1 MIVALQQIT
10 AQQITAQQIT
20 ADNPWPLIWLA
31 WAVTFGT
38 FGAYSV
44 ALVRRG
50 RRLSNQVPPNRRRFL
65 SPDGHDGDTH
75 G

>member
-1 MIVALQQIT
+1 MIVAVQR
-10 AQQITAQQIT
+10 IT

-38 FGAYSV
+38 FAAYAV

-50 RRLSNQVPPNRRRFL
+50 RHLSSQVPPERRRFL
-65 SPDGHDGDTH
+65 SPDGHDGVDH

>member
-1 MIVALQQIT
+1 MMVALH
-10 AQQITAQQIT
+10 QITAQQIT

-38 FGAYSV
+38 FGAYAV

-50 RRLSNQVPPNRRRFL
+50 RRLSSQVPQNRRRFL
-65 SPDGHDGDTH
+65 SSDGHDGATH